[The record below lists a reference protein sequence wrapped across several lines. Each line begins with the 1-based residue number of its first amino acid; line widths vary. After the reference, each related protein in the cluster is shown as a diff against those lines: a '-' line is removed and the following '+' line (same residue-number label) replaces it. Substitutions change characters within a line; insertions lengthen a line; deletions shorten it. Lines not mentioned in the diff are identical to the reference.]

1 MSTDKTALQ
10 IRESAANLLK
20 QELIE
25 KIGKSTATLLLQKTP
40 RTEVRKRLLN
50 PSKPRGPGNPE
61 FSYLEHAYV
70 SETLNFA
77 FMLDWDLIITRS
89 ERIGQEAFVE
99 GYIEVRFKNG
109 KAVRKAGFGGAV
121 KIEANRNQT
130 WADVFKS
137 AESDMLKNCAARLGL
152 GLDLYRHEE
161 KQVEQ
166 ITAAAPKQEVRV
178 VFPDG
183 DKPATEQQLATLK
196 SLKHDL
202 VKSPPKS
209 KQQAADMIMEYFAKK
224 GGKKS

>member
-1 MSTDKTALQ
+1 MANEKTALQ
-10 IRESAANLLK
+10 IREKQSDILK

-25 KIGKSTATLLLQKTP
+25 KIGKATATLLLQKTP

-77 FMLDWDLIITRS
+77 FLLDWDLIITRS

-99 GYIEVRFKNG
+99 GYIEVRFKTG
-109 KAVRKAGFGGAV
+109 KSVRKYGFGGAV
-121 KIEANRNQT
+121 KIETNRNQT

-161 KQVEQ
+161 KQVEM

-178 VFPDG
+178 VLPDG
-183 DKPATEQQLATLK
+183 DKPATEQQMATLK
-196 SLKHDL
+196 ALKHDFI
-202 VKSPPKS
+202 KAPIKN
-209 KQQAADMIMEYFAKK
+209 KQHAADTIMEYYTKK

>member
-1 MSTDKTALQ
+1 MVTKTAMQ
-10 IRESAANLLK
+10 IREAAADTLK

-25 KIGKSTATLLLQKTP
+25 KIGKATATLLLQKTP

-89 ERIGQEAFVE
+89 ERIGSEAFVE

-161 KQVEQ
+161 KVIEKAIVQ
-166 ITAAAPKQEVRV
+166 APIAQPTRV
-178 VFPDG
+178 LLEDG
-183 DKPATEQQLATLK
+183 EKPATEQQMATLK
-196 SLKHDL
+196 ALKHDFI
-202 VKSPPKS
+202 KTPIKN
-209 KQQAADMIMEYFAKK
+209 KQHAADTIMEYYNKK